1 MGLLTRKTDSNPL
14 SKNIDEL
21 LDGMNQERE
30 ETKEG
35 TYEESLKKI
44 VVLMSDG
51 EPTEGKQKDGSY
63 REPILSMA
71 NKMKQDNLMVY
82 TLGFFHNLEGENLGE
97 CRQLMADIASEGY
110 HYEVSSADS
119 IQFVFDDIAQQVGG
133 GEYLY

>member
-44 VVLMSDG
+44 EERIKELG
-51 EPTEGKQKDGSY
+51 
-63 REPILSMA
+63 IL
-71 NKMKQDNLMVY
+71 
-82 TLGFFHNLEGENLGE
+82 EEENEDWG
-97 CRQLMADIASEGY
+97 CRIND
-110 HYEVSSADS
+110 
-119 IQFVFDDIAQQVGG
+119 
-133 GEYLY
+133 

>member
-44 VVLMSDG
+44 EERIKELG
-51 EPTEGKQKDGSY
+51 
-63 REPILSMA
+63 ILEEENEDYERHRWCLS
-71 NKMKQDNLMVY
+71 
-82 TLGFFHNLEGENLGE
+82 FF
-97 CRQLMADIASEGY
+97 RMIKRP
-110 HYEVSSADS
+110 
-119 IQFVFDDIAQQVGG
+119 
-133 GEYLY
+133 LYC

>member
-44 VVLMSDG
+44 EERIKELW
-51 EPTEGKQKDGSY
+51 
-63 REPILSMA
+63 IL
-71 NKMKQDNLMVY
+71 
-82 TLGFFHNLEGENLGE
+82 EEENE
-97 CRQLMADIASEGY
+97 D
-110 HYEVSSADS
+110 
-119 IQFVFDDIAQQVGG
+119 
-133 GEYLY
+133 